1 MRIIFSLLV
10 CCAIAAGAPRSAHAQ
25 NGSAEPLRELRVCSD
40 PNNLPYSNDREEGF
54 ENRIAR
60 LLADEL
66 RVPLR
71 YHWYP
76 QRRGLVRHSMRE
88 QHLCDVVMGIPSS
101 YEILL
106 PSNPYYRSTYV
117 FLFRKD
123 RGYQIRS
130 FDDEILKSLKIGV
143 HLVGDDYANTPPAHA
158 LGKRGVVHN
167 VVGYS
172 IYGDYSEPNPPARL
186 IEAVARGD
194 VDLAIVWGPLAGYFA
209 REQGVEMEIVPVSP
223 QIDLPFLPFVFDIA
237 MGVRRTPD
245 RARGEDDPA
254 AESLKEAIDE
264 VLTRKR
270 ADIQKI
276 LQDYSVP
283 VIERG
288 ARRVSHR

>member
-1 MRIIFSLLV
+1 
-10 CCAIAAGAPRSAHAQ
+10 
-25 NGSAEPLRELRVCSD
+25 
-40 PNNLPYSNDREEGF
+40 
-54 ENRIAR
+54 
-60 LLADEL
+60 
-66 RVPLR
+66 
-71 YHWYP
+71 
-76 QRRGLVRHSMRE
+76 
-88 QHLCDVVMGIPSS
+88 VVMGIPSS

-288 ARRVSHR
+288 VRRVSHR